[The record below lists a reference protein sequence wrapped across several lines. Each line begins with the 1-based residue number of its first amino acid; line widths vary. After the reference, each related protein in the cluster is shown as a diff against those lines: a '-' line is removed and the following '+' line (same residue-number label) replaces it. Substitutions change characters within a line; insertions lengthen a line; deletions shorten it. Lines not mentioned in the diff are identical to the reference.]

1 MSQVSWIVV
10 FIVFVAVIV
19 KSNRATPNQNFFV
32 MASPFYEMKHK
43 I

>member
-19 KSNRATPNQNFFV
+19 KSNRATPNQNFFCDGI
-32 MASPFYEMKHK
+32 PFL
-43 I
+43 